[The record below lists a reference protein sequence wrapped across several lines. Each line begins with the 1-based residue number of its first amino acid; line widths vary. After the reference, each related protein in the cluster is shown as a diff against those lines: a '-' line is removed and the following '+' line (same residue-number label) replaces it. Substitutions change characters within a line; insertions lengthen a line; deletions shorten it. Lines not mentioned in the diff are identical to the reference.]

1 MTRFDRYVLTQLV
14 LLFGFFALVFVSVYW
29 INRAVILF
37 DQLIADG
44 QSAGTFLAL
53 TLLALPNV
61 IRLVLPIAAFVA
73 AVYVTNRLTTESEL
87 VIAQS
92 SGMSPWRLARPVLA
106 FGGVT
111 TVLMGLLVHVLVP
124 QSRVAMAERQA
135 EIEANVTSRML
146 VEGRFLHPA
155 DGVTFYIREISAEG
169 TLRDLFL
176 SDARTPESRTTYT
189 ATEGVLFWD
198 EVTGQPALVM
208 FNGTAQTFDNLTEQ
222 LSITQFERFSYDV
235 AALTGDAG
243 RGRRD
248 VREYPTPVLFAPTEE
263 ALAATRKDP
272 SDFYYEAHLRVVQPF
287 TPAIAALLGFAA
299 LQLGGFSRFGVWR
312 QIGLAVGMII
322 LVQVGENAVADAAR
336 RDPGLWPL
344 IYAPFVAGLVAALA
358 ILWIASR
365 PVWRLRPPPDSA
377 HAPTGEAAG

>member
-14 LLFGFFALVFVSVYW
+14 LLFGFFALVLVSVYW

-53 TLLALPNV
+53 TLLTLPNV

-87 VIAQS
+87 VVAQS
-92 SGMSPWRLARPVLA
+92 TGMSPWRLARPFLA
-106 FGGVT
+106 FGVVT
-111 TVLMGLLVHVLVP
+111 TLLMGLLVHVLVP
-124 QSRVAMAERQA
+124 QSRIALAERQA
-135 EIEANVTSRML
+135 EIEANITSRML

-155 DGVTFYIREISAEG
+155 DGITFYIREITPDGA
-169 TLRDLFL
+169 LRDVFL
-176 SDARTPESRTTYT
+176 SDARTPNSRTAYT
-189 ATEGVLFWD
+189 ASEGILFWD
-198 EVTGQPALVM
+198 EGTGQPALVM
-208 FNGTAQTFDNLTEQ
+208 FNGSAQTFDVPTGQ
-222 LSITQFERFSYDV
+222 LSTTVFERLSYDV
-235 AALTGDAG
+235 AALMGDAG

-248 VREYPTPVLFAPTEE
+248 VREYPTTMLFAPSEE
-263 ALAATRKDP
+263 ALAATRKDL
-272 SDFYYEAHLRVVQPF
+272 SDFYYEGHLRLVQPF

-312 QIGLAVGMII
+312 QIGLSIGLII

-336 RDPGLWPL
+336 RDPALWPL
-344 IYAPFVAGLVAALA
+344 IYAPFVGGLVAALA
-358 ILWIASR
+358 ILWIAAQPR
-365 PVWRLRPPPDSA
+365 WRWRAPPDAGS
-377 HAPTGEAAG
+377 PVLTGAAE